1 MPKRSRRFLAV
12 LVPLIVG
19 LGALAAAE
27 GLLRAFAPL
36 HMVGVQGS
44 YEYDPDLG
52 YRLSPGI
59 HQFQLTDHLDEV
71 YTNAIGSVNFQ
82 ERFDGYETLVFA
94 AGDSFTQGTG
104 NPPDTTYP
112 FQLDL
117 LLNQDEQG
125 FYRERVAVVN
135 LGLAA
140 FGTEQSLIA
149 LRRYGELLGKPRFI
163 LYLGSDN
170 DWDDDVLLR
179 SGYRHQ
185 HLVAGSPR
193 WGRLVG
199 PLQWLSEFELTKRA
213 KFAVAE
219 MRRGRLVAD
228 ATSAPEVESNSAP
241 VAELVWP
248 TLEKIVALSREWDAV
263 LVLGWANPESSSYAW
278 LKNKA
283 AGQHIL
289 FADWAPAAESVLQKM
304 PGLSL
309 ENPHSGGHWRPWA
322 NNVIA
327 RSYAQA
333 MGLAPRPP
341 ADAPA
346 GVLEGR

>member
-1 MPKRSRRFLAV
+1 VA
-12 LVPLIVG
+12 
-19 LGALAAAE
+19 LGALAVAE
-27 GLLRAFAPL
+27 GLLRAVAPL

-44 YEYDPDLG
+44 YIYDPDLG
-52 YRLSPGI
+52 YRLAPGI

-71 YTNAIGSVNFQ
+71 YTNALGSVNFQ

-117 LLNQDEQG
+117 LLNQDERG
-125 FYRERVAVVN
+125 FYRERVGVVN

-149 LRRYGELLGKPRFI
+149 LRRYGDLLSKPDFV

-185 HLVAGSPR
+185 HLVAGSPH

-199 PLQWLSEFELTKRA
+199 LLQWVSEFELAKRA
-213 KFAVAE
+213 KLAIGE
-219 MRRGRLVAD
+219 MRRARLVTD
-228 ATSAPEVESNSAP
+228 AASPDAGANDTVP
-241 VAELVWP
+241 VAERVWP
-248 TLEKIVALSREWDAV
+248 TIEEIVALSREWDAV

-283 AGQHIL
+283 AEQHIR
-289 FADWAPAAESVLQKM
+289 FADWAPAADSVRQNM

-309 ENPHSGGHWRPWA
+309 ENPHSAGHWRPWA

-333 MGLAPRPP
+333 MGLAPQP
-341 ADAPA
+341 APA
-346 GVLEGR
+346 APAIAQEDR